1 MRITGW
7 IGAGLLVLCAS
18 VASAQETGTE
28 TGEAEA
34 PAASEGLGLELGEV
48 LVEGRRL
55 GEEYVKETYGDWA
68 IQCVTTENDEDPC
81 TLYQLMEDE
90 AGNAISEISL
100 VKLPEGQ
107 EAAAGANVVTP
118 LETLLPRQLTIQVD
132 SGQARRFPFT
142 FCTQVGCIARIGLT
156 DADITAMKR
165 GASATVTIVPV
176 AAPNQPVQVTM
187 SLTGFTAGFDAL

>member
-7 IGAGLLVLCAS
+7 IAAACLIACAGL
-18 VASAQETGTE
+18 ASAQE
-28 TGEAEA
+28 AEA
-34 PAASEGLGLELGEV
+34 DGEGATEPAIGLEMGEV

-68 IQCVTTENDEDPC
+68 IQCITAEEGQEDPC
-81 TLYQLMEDE
+81 TLYQLMADE
-90 AGNAISEISL
+90 NDNAIAEISL

-118 LETLLPRQLTIQVD
+118 LETLLTRQLTIQVD
-132 SGQARRFPFT
+132 GGQARRFPFT

-156 DADITAMKR
+156 DADVNAMKR
-165 GASATVTIVPV
+165 GAAATVTIVPV